1 MTETYNRN
9 LRTPRSYISTA
20 VVGRGGHNPQIKYYY
35 GTSDETELVRVE
47 ERLQTA
53 TDEIHI
59 WSQTISG
66 SSYALQWPNYDHY
79 ILYDPW
85 EESTTSGTL

>member
-1 MTETYNRN
+1 MTETYERN
-9 LRTPRSYISTA
+9 LRTPRAYQSTA
-20 VVGRGGHNPQIKYYY
+20 VVGRAGNNPQITYYY
-35 GTSDETELVRVE
+35 GTSDETELVRIE

-53 TDEIHI
+53 TDEINI
-59 WSQTISG
+59 WGQTISG

-79 ILYDPW
+79 IIYEPW